1 MKREEEK
8 QQAANNYGL
17 NARLGYPRV
26 MDETD
31 KLICQA
37 FKAGFDYSDE
47 HPRKGLVDI
56 ERVEEWITGCFGF
69 LNDAGHHNFKIEK
82 FIENFRKAMLEE
94 E

>member
-1 MKREEEK
+1 MTREEEK
-8 QQAANNYGL
+8 TQAANNYGL

-56 ERVEEWITGCFGF
+56 EKACEYLESAFKPLVGYYSTPDYV
-69 LNDAGHHNFKIEK
+69 DA
-82 FIENFRKAMLEE
+82 FRKAMSEE